1 MMQAEEE
8 QRGGTLMSP
17 KVSQFDQAVYAVVC
31 RIPKGRVSTYGRV
44 AAMAG
49 YPGAARAVGNALH
62 RNPAEG
68 VIPCHRVVNAAGF
81 ASGSFAFGGPEEQ
94 LRRLSAE
101 QVIADETGRVDMK
114 TYGWPEDW

>member
-1 MMQAEEE
+1 MAL
-8 QRGGTLMSP
+8 T
-17 KVSQFDQAVYAVVC
+17 VSKFDRAVYAAVC
-31 RIPKGRVSTYGRV
+31 KIPKGRVSTYGRV

-49 YPGAARAVGNALH
+49 YPGGARAVGNALH

-94 LRRLSAE
+94 LRRLALE
-101 QVIADETGRVDMK
+101 QVLADESGRIDMNI
-114 TYGWPEDW
+114 YGWPEDW